1 MELGGEALVYLAD
14 REWEETGLPK
24 DIWGAI
30 NGKRSGCWEV
40 KMCTITGI
48 FFFFLVHWVFFAAC
62 RLSLVAASGGLL
74 FTVVLW
80 LVTALVSLVAEH
92 ELYSTG
98 FGSCGALAGRF
109 LTTGPPRK
117 SYTWDFYIT

>member
-1 MELGGEALVYLAD
+1 MDAGRLKCALSLGF
-14 REWEETGLPK
+14 
-24 DIWGAI
+24 
-30 NGKRSGCWEV
+30 
-40 KMCTITGI
+40 

-80 LVTALVSLVAEH
+80 LVTVLVSLVAER

-98 FGSCGALAGRF
+98 FGSCGAQ
-109 LTTGPPRK
+109 P
-117 SYTWDFYIT
+117 